1 MTFCSQLDPQTSTWF
16 DHSAE
21 DSSRTVS
28 YLVRR
33 LRPVLYVVSHP
44 GDPAVPFSSTFSR
57 RLLFS
62 NFAIQTLLCTRFP
75 EFNNVELHRPTVRS
89 PVQTNSFQHS
99 SKAVR
104 PSPCPSTMSN
114 SIDTS
119 RSRYATVFQSSTMS
133 SSIDQLY
140 ELPSAMSNSI
150 DVTMV
155 LPVNNVE
162 LHRQVVLPSSWCL
175 RSTMSNSIDYP
186 S

>member
-1 MTFCSQLDPQTSTWF
+1 MEKTDAMTFCSQLDPQTSTWF

-33 LRPVLYVVSHP
+33 LRPALYVVSHP
-44 GDPAVPFSSTFSR
+44 GDPAVLFSSTFSR

-104 PSPCPSTMSN
+104 SSPCPSTMSN
-114 SIDTS
+114 SID
-119 RSRYATVFQSSTMS
+119 
-133 SSIDQLY
+133 QLY
-140 ELPSAMSNSI
+140 ELP
-150 DVTMV
+150 VY
-155 LPVNNVE
+155 NVE
-162 LHRQVVLPSSWCL
+162 LHRQPTLCMPSPAMLNSIDS
-175 RSTMSNSIDYP
+175 RKVQSTMSNSIDYP